1 MTNLEA
7 IKKLKKWVEDKP
19 HEFRAVDDLF
29 QMLRIYEQEDFKQAH
44 TWNKDVRRIAS
55 RQVRNPKNPLSV
67 RENFYMLNKRS
78 LLFDAKSDLDAY
90 LQYIEYDRDPDKRFY
105 LPRRRIIRPLV
116 NLLQKIDDDEI
127 DLLSISMP
135 PGTGKSTLGIF
146 FLTWIMGKYP
156 NMPNLASAH
165 SDKLTRSFYD
175 GVLSII
181 KDPEYLWAD
190 VFPGLNIAKTNSKD
204 ETIDLEKPKRFS
216 TLTCRSIDGSLTGA
230 TRCEKILYADD
241 LVSGIEQ
248 ALSIDRLNSLWEKYT
263 NDLKSRKKLGCK
275 EIHIATRWSVHD
287 VIGRL
292 EQLYGDDPRA
302 VFYSMSALDE
312 NDESNFD
319 YDYGVGFDT
328 KYFWDMRDSLDDV
341 SWRCLF
347 QNEPIEREGL
357 LYHEDDLRR
366 YYDLPGA
373 KYDKHD
379 RLISFDEPDAI
390 LGICDTAEGGGDYTF
405 LPVAF
410 AYGQDYYI
418 EDCVCDNGLPE
429 ITDALCAEILLKY
442 NVQQCRFESNSAGG
456 RTADKVQEMV
466 KEKGGRTHITKKRTT
481 ANKETKIIVNSTF
494 VKERFLFR
502 DKSRYAKNSPYDKM
516 MKLLCSYTVMGKNK
530 HDDVPDGLAQLA
542 EFIQSLSGAKVE
554 VIKRPF

>member
-44 TWNKDVRRIAS
+44 AWNKDVRRIAS

-341 SWRCLF
+341 SWKCLF

-357 LYHEDDLRR
+357 LFPEEELL
-366 YYDLPGA
+366 YYNGVLPDG
-373 KYDKHD
+373 
-379 RLISFDEPDAI
+379 EPDRKVSV
-390 LGICDTAEGGGDYTF
+390 CDIAWGGGDSLSMPICYIYGEDAYVVDVVFNNGDKEVTRPIVVGKLKQH
-405 LPVAF
+405 LPH
-410 AYGQDYYI
+410 Q
-418 EDCVCDNGLPE
+418 N
-429 ITDALCAEILLKY
+429 
-442 NVQQCRFESNSAGG
+442 RFEANNGG
-456 RTADKVQEMV
+456 DEYADKVDEMLREDGIKLNITHRKAPSTASKLSRIIQAAPDIKKLYFLDKKHRS
-466 KEKGGRTHITKKRTT
+466 KEYSKFM
-481 ANKETKIIVNSTF
+481 KELTSFMQT
-494 VKERFLFR
+494 
-502 DKSRYAKNSPYDKM
+502 
-516 MKLLCSYTVMGKNK
+516 GKNK
-530 HDDVPDGLAQLA
+530 HDDAADSLAMLTVLL
-542 EFIQSLSGAKVE
+542 EYPGGSVE
-554 VIKRPF
+554 IIKRPF